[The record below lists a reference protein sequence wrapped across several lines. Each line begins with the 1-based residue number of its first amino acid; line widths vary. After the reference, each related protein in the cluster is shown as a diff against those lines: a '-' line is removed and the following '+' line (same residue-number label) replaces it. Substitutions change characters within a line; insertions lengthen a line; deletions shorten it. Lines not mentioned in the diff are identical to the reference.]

1 MEESRKNDVKTDR
14 RMNVFDGVDKY
25 VRKGKRV
32 LRILNRNRMND
43 GIIFSLLYFCV
54 TEALVVI
61 HGIVSYSVYICL
73 NRSKS
78 AYRYYK

>member
-14 RMNVFDGVDKY
+14 RINVFDGVDKY
-25 VRKGKRV
+25 VRKEKKRV
-32 LRILNRNRMND
+32 LRVLSRNIMMVLFSVSY
-43 GIIFSLLYFCV
+43 IFCA
-54 TEALVVI
+54 TEALAVI
-61 HGIVSYSVYICL
+61 LGIVSYSVHVCL